1 MHFDFLYFF
10 QVGPTCQRRRRGL
23 SIRECCRYPDPDADA
38 GGHANRHD
46 SVDCVGED
54 DHDHNDSYDGDG
66 DVVQELAAITE
77 SKEREDT
84 EMEQE
89 LAEVSQN

>member
-1 MHFDFLYFF
+1 MILWVF

-23 SIRECCRYPDPDADA
+23 STKGCCRHADADA

-46 SVDCVGED
+46 SVDCVKED
-54 DHDHNDSYDGDG
+54 DHANDGGDI
-66 DVVQELAAITE
+66 VQELAAITE

-89 LAEVSQN
+89 LAEVSQIGQLIMKI

>member
-23 SIRECCRYPDPDADA
+23 STKGCCRHADADA
-38 GGHANRHD
+38 GGHANTHD
-46 SVDCVGED
+46 SVDCGEED
-54 DHDHNDSYDGDG
+54 DHANDGG

-89 LAEVSQN
+89 LAEVSQIGQLIFMI